1 MSTVFELTESTKLL
15 NEDSLQEDGPS
26 SQQPP
31 VRSSSLQLPSTSR
44 KVTEPSQAPVRSSS
58 LQLPSTSRKTTEP
71 STKGK
76 RRNSVSSSQQ
86 EEEIVSEPTKTVR
99 SRKTCASSSQQV
111 THEKVISEPS
121 KKSKDKTPVKSLL
134 SSQQEKVI
142 SEPSKTRRASSQQEA
157 EILQVENDQS
167 SDDEIPSSQLP
178 AASRLSKRKSI
189 ISSKSQEVVMTGK
202 RVRKP
207 TEKVRQ
213 SSVTESPDKKKQKV
227 SEKSKKVETLPQDRA
242 NPESEP
248 LPDQVINATTPKSPA
263 SNVQA
268 STGALSPTQVTPPK
282 SKKGLKPAL
291 AGDTQEVNDEQDL
304 LSLVLEDVVEVG
316 PTQETPEIERRARR
330 VRAED
335 PGEAPTSVVEVTS
348 GKRQRKP
355 RNFDDSIWATP
366 TSRNR

>member
-1 MSTVFELTESTKLL
+1 MFELTESTKLL

-71 STKGK
+71 STNGK

-213 SSVTESPDKKKQKV
+213 RSVTESPDKKKQKV

-282 SKKGLKPAL
+282 SKRGLKPAL
-291 AGDTQEVNDEQDL
+291 VGDTQEVNDEQDL
-304 LSLVLEDVVEVG
+304 LSLVLEDVDEVG
-316 PTQETPEIERRARR
+316 PTQVIPEIERRDRR